1 MMLRLN
7 FSPILLPAVWI
18 AVCTTLAGCKT
29 SEPCPE
35 CAATA
40 GATASAPQSASA
52 FVSEWL
58 APDQRKTSIPSFD
71 FENQDGARISL
82 GDFRGTPVA
91 ISFIYTRCQN
101 QRKCPLVAQTMAQL
115 AAAVER
121 TPISP
126 KPKVLL
132 MTYDPE
138 FDTPAELKAFA
149 GVHHFAPNQNA
160 MLLRPKVDAKEQLIA
175 SLNVPV
181 NYNEK
186 GVNLHGIQLVLL
198 DKRGRFVRAYHSLLW
213 NNADVVAD
221 LVRLAAE

>member
-1 MMLRLN
+1 MSRLN
-7 FSPILLPAVWI
+7 FSSILLPATWVV
-18 AVCTTLAGCKT
+18 VCTTLAGCKT
-29 SEPCPE
+29 TEPCPE

-40 GATASAPQSASA
+40 STTASAPRLASA

-82 GDFRGTPVA
+82 ADFRGAPVA

-121 TPISP
+121 TAISS

-149 GVHHFAPNQNA
+149 SVHHFALNDNA
-160 MLLRPKVDAKEQLIA
+160 MLLRPDLSAKEQLIA

-186 GVNLHGIQLVLL
+186 GVNLHGIQLMLL

-221 LVRLAAE
+221 LVRLGGE

>member
-1 MMLRLN
+1 MSRFN
-7 FSPILLPAVWI
+7 FGRSLLPAAWI
-18 AVCTTLAGCKT
+18 VVCTTLTGCKT
-29 SEPCPE
+29 TEPCSE
-35 CAATA
+35 CAETA
-40 GATASAPQSASA
+40 RATASAPQSASA

-58 APDQRKTSIPSFD
+58 APDQRKRSIPSFD
-71 FENQDGARISL
+71 FENQDGGRISTA
-82 GDFRGTPVA
+82 DFRGAPVA
-91 ISFIYTRCQN
+91 ISFVYTRCQN

-115 AAAVER
+115 ATALER
-121 TPISP
+121 TAISP

-149 GVHHFAPNQNA
+149 SVHHFVPNENA
-160 MLLRPKVDAKEQLIA
+160 MLLRPAPSAKEQLIA

-186 GVNLHGIQLVLL
+186 GVNVHGIQLVML

-221 LVRLAAE
+221 LIRLAAE

>member
-1 MMLRLN
+1 MPRLN
-7 FSPILLPAVWI
+7 FNPILLPAIWI
-18 AVCTTLAGCKT
+18 AACTTLAGCKT
-29 SEPCPE
+29 TELCPE
-35 CAATA
+35 CAAP
-40 GATASAPQSASA
+40 ASATPSTPRSASA
-52 FVSEWL
+52 FVTEWL
-58 APDQRKTSIPSFD
+58 GPDQRQTSIPSFD

-82 GDFRGTPVA
+82 GDFHGTPVA

-115 AAAVER
+115 AADAER
-121 TPISP
+121 AAISP

-149 GVHHFAPNQNA
+149 SVHHFAPNENA
-160 MLLRPKVDAKEQLIA
+160 MLLRPKVEAKEQLIE

-181 NYNEK
+181 NYNDK
-186 GVNLHGIQLVLL
+186 GVNLHGIQLILL

-213 NNADVVAD
+213 NNADVVKD